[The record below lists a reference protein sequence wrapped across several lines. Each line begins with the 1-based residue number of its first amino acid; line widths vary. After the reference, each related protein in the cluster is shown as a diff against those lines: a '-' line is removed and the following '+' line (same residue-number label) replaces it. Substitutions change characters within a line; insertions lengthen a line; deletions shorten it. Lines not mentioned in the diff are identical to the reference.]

1 MSGYN
6 VTAHIKKRL
15 EISHKI
21 NIVLTDKETQDIDKE
36 LGETECP
43 KVIDKL
49 ASMSDEELYALVMK
63 IRKKKIVIGVQ

>member
-6 VTAHIKKRL
+6 VRVHVKNRL

-21 NIVLTDKETQDIDKE
+21 NIVLTDKETLEIDKE

-43 KVIDKL
+43 KVIEKL
-49 ASMSDEELYALVMK
+49 QGMTDEELYALVMK
-63 IRKKKIVIGVQ
+63 IRKKKIVVGVQ